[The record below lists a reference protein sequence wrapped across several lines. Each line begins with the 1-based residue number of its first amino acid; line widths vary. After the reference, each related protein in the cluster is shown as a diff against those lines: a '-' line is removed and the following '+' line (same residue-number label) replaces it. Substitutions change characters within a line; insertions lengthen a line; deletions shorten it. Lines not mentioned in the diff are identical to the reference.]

1 MNLVNV
7 DFPETSFLSC
17 LFIYRG
23 EVGEGGGGG
32 DSTIWIFFNEG
43 DVLENVNQIAVQC
56 KFSMKAMIF
65 HFL

>member
-32 DSTIWIFFNEG
+32 TRRSG
-43 DVLENVNQIAVQC
+43 
-56 KFSMKAMIF
+56 FSLMKVMF
-65 HFL
+65 